1 MIANQLSSA
10 GGDFCWKYIL
20 VQYVYL
26 IQIIAKFIQLF
37 LSTFGL
43 FLRILHSEL
52 TLIGVVIKARAFTG
66 MYHLQSPLN
75 ISIILYC

>member
-26 IQIIAKFIQLF
+26 IQIIAKLIQLF

-52 TLIGVVIKARAFTG
+52 TLIGVVIKVIKGASQGCTIFRV
-66 MYHLQSPLN
+66 H
-75 ISIILYC
+75 

>member
-52 TLIGVVIKARAFTG
+52 TLIGVVIKVIKGTSQGCPIFRV
-66 MYHLQSPLN
+66 H
-75 ISIILYC
+75 